1 MKFER
6 ISKNQIR
13 CILTS
18 DDLESHQI
26 RISELAY
33 GTEKAK
39 NLFRDMMQQAHTELG
54 FEADNIPLM
63 IEAIPSASG
72 SITLII
78 TKVEDGEE
86 LENRFSKLSTLL
98 GGDDSPIIADD
109 FHLEGA
115 DGILDIF
122 QKFYD
127 AKVKS
132 IQRKKAAKEAEKKEA
147 KQSVDPT
154 KEKQAVLPTET
165 DTEPTVDPEEVP
177 QVDLIRLYEFGLLD
191 DIIEAAGS
199 INRYYAGVNSLYKDS
214 KRDYYMLVI
223 HQSRHTPEEFNKI
236 CNMLSEY
243 ASGQAYST
251 ANEAYLQEHKDIVIS
266 GNAIETLALLA

>member
-18 DDLESHQI
+18 DDLENRQI

-39 NLFRDMMQQAHTELG
+39 NLFRDMMQQAHLELG

-78 TKVEDGEE
+78 TKVEDSEE
-86 LENRFSKLSTLL
+86 LENRFSRLSSLF
-98 GGDDSPIIADD
+98 GDNHMLAED

-132 IQRKKAAKEAEKKEA
+132 LQRKKAAKEAEEKKS
-147 KQSVDPT
+147 KQHT
-154 KEKQAVLPTET
+154 KVLKENEQAALPTEAEIALE
-165 DTEPTVDPEEVP
+165 DIPLEDM
-177 QVDLIRLYEFGLLD
+177 IRLYEFGVLD

-199 INRYYAGVNSLYKDS
+199 VSHYYTGVNSLYKDL

-223 HQSRHTPEEFNKI
+223 HQSQHTPEEFNKI
-236 CNMLSEY
+236 CNVLSEY
-243 ASGQAYST
+243 ASGQPYS
-251 ANEAYLQEHKDIVIS
+251 AAGEAYLQEHKDIVIAKD
-266 GNAIETLALLA
+266 AIQKLAMLC

>member
-13 CILTS
+13 CIITS
-18 DDLESHQI
+18 DDLESRQI

-39 NLFRDMMQQAHTELG
+39 NLFRDMMQQAHMELG
-54 FEADNIPLM
+54 FEAENIPLM

-86 LENRFSKLSTLL
+86 LENRFSKLSHLF
-98 GGDDSPIIADD
+98 GDSHMLAED

-127 AKVKS
+127 AKVKA
-132 IQRKKAAKEAEKKEA
+132 IQRRKAAKEAAEKKA
-147 KQSVDPT
+147 KQHAKAIRANEQTGVSSESEAESVIT
-154 KEKQAVLPTET
+154 
-165 DTEPTVDPEEVP
+165 PEEVP
-177 QVDLIRLYEFGLLD
+177 NVDLIRLYEFGLLD

-199 INRYYAGVNSLYKDS
+199 ISNYYTGTNSLYKDL

-223 HQSRHTPEEFNKI
+223 HQSHHSPEEFNRI
-236 CNMLSEY
+236 CNILSEY
-243 ASGQAYST
+243 ASGQTYS
-251 ANEAYLQEHKDIVIS
+251 AASEAYLQEHKDIVIA
-266 GNAIETLALLA
+266 GDAIQKLAMLN

>member
-1 MKFER
+1 MKIER
-6 ISKNQIR
+6 ISQNQIR

-18 DDLESHQI
+18 EDLESRQI

-39 NLFRDMMQQAHTELG
+39 DLFRDMMQQAYTEFG
-54 FEADNIPLM
+54 FEAENIPLM

-78 TKVEDGEE
+78 TKVDDPAEM
-86 LENRFSKLSTLL
+86 ENRFSKLSSLL
-98 GGDDSPIIADD
+98 GEATSPIEEL
-109 FHLEGA
+109 HLEGA

-132 IQRKKAAKEAEKKEA
+132 IQRKKAAKEAEEKKM
-147 KQSVDPT
+147 KQHAR
-154 KEKQAVLPTET
+154 AVKPGEQVPNSP
-165 DTEPTVDPEEVP
+165 EVAPEEIP
-177 QVDLIRLYEFGLLD
+177 PVDLIRLYEFGMLD
-191 DIIEAAGS
+191 DIIEAAIS
-199 INRYYAGVNSLYKDS
+199 LNNYYKGVNSLYKDV
-214 KRDYYMLVI
+214 KRDYYMLVL
-223 HQSRHTPEEFNKI
+223 HQSSHTPEEFNKI

-243 ASGQAYST
+243 ASGQAYS
-251 ANEAYLQEHKDIVIS
+251 AASEAYLQEHKDIVIA
-266 GNAIETLALLA
+266 GDAIQKLSMLK